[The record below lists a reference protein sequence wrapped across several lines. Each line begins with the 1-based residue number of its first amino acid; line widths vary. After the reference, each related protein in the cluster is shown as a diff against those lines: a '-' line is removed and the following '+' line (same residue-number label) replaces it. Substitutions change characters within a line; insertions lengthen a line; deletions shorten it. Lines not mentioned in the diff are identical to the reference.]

1 MERRKTTRGE
11 VIMLYKIGRESI
23 VASDHDNIM
32 I

>member
-11 VIMLYKIGRESI
+11 VMLLYKIGRESI
-23 VASDHDNIM
+23 VASDHDVM